1 MKYLSAAIVPM
12 FVWFTARTTLQT
24 KKQDST
30 SDITN
35 QYLKDLK
42 ERVEKLEADNAR
54 LRKIE
59 TKYNT
64 LVSKYDH
71 IKAENESLNRRLESM
86 EDLVESTRRTQAKP
100 IKSSNGGKK
109 NVTDKPY

>member
-42 ERVEKLEADNAR
+42 ERVERLEADNTR

-59 TKYNT
+59 NKYNT
-64 LVSKYDH
+64 LVSEHEH
-71 IKAENESLNRRLESM
+71 IKTEKESLNRRLKSM
-86 EDLVESTRRTQAKP
+86 EDLVDSSRHHSST
-100 IKSSNGGKK
+100 IKKKNGGNK
-109 NVTDKPY
+109 NVSSKPY